1 MMCSNL
7 PIQRLQL
14 ISNRSR
20 RESKPPPP
28 SPLMTRNRR
37 YKVDQRE
44 ESCHLMLRLNYD
56 ANSEVS
62 SVKASLF
69 LGSEATGADVSVCL
83 SLTIFLSRRRKSAG
97 SISMARESRY
107 LLNIIRCSPSRLF
120 LVNVIVLRIQ
130 HHPWDSTDHPCCIHY
145 LCHLI
150 CSYFCNWPFNIND
163 CHKLKVSDVSLDKFD
178 DQYFGKVAEKKTKKG
193 EGEYDG
199 AVDFIVFCYTSI
211 SSSPLYFFTCFLF
224 LCVLPSSRVR
234 TYTLQGLSEFSRQRE
249 RKCLH
254 KGKNDQKAVDGA
266 LIKAIEVV
274 SELNICLG
282 TRFSLHKE

>member
-1 MMCSNL
+1 MICSSL

-44 ESCHLMLRLNYD
+44 ELNYD

-62 SVKASLF
+62 PVKAS
-69 LGSEATGADVSVCL
+69 LGSEATVADVS
-83 SLTIFLSRRRKSAG
+83 
-97 SISMARESRY
+97 
-107 LLNIIRCSPSRLF
+107 
-120 LVNVIVLRIQ
+120 IQ
-130 HHPWDSTDHPCCIHY
+130 HDPWDSIHY
-145 LCHLI
+145 FCHLI
-150 CSYFCNWPFNIND
+150 CSYFCNWPFKIND

-178 DQYFGKVAEKKTKKG
+178 DQYFGKVAEN
-193 EGEYDG
+193 
-199 AVDFIVFCYTSI
+199 
-211 SSSPLYFFTCFLF
+211 SPLYFFTCFLF
-224 LCVLPSSRVR
+224 LYCAAFLSCPYV
-234 TYTLQGLSEFSRQRE
+234 YTP

-282 TRFSLHKE
+282 TRKIVWIRNALRHSVRVWSLSAEHYTTPQADLAIDLCLFLLHFKSYTNLSNTLRSKTEAVVLTVVFLSSLRRRLGLSALTSARKMMNRVTSGAGSSASSMFSQP